1 MKIHIYKQQNCRCQ
15 KLILVFY
22 LLFLLFHP
30 TPVFTQITHM
40 QIDSL
45 MKSAIT
51 KFNVAGASI
60 SVVKDGQVIIQ
71 KGYGVAS
78 VLTQSPVNENTNFQI
93 ASNTKAF
100 TATALSILVDE
111 GKIKWTDNVKKFIP
125 EFKMYD
131 DYVTDHFNIMDLL
144 THRSGLETG
153 TGNLMFFPDGSDF
166 TIKDAI
172 FSLQHFNPISPFRTR
187 FGYIDLLY
195 AVAGEV
201 IARVSGISY
210 ESFVQ
215 KRIIEPL
222 QMKNTFV
229 GSLLI
234 DKNNLAIPYITDSQ
248 VLKSIDHFN
257 IGMGSAAGG
266 IYSNAEDMA
275 RWMLLW
281 LNKGKHGEHL
291 EQRLIS
297 ENNYNETLRLHTV
310 FKNNPS
316 PRYNTHF
323 SGYGLG
329 WVLTDEK
336 GYLKV
341 SHNGGTPGMMST
353 ITMYP
358 DLNLGI
364 TILTNTQN
372 NGIALATAITN
383 TIGDS
388 YLGLDDI
395 NWSDIMANW
404 IEQSAAME
412 LEEIQKFWSEIPPA
426 NQANINNKRVTGLY
440 IDDWF
445 GRVEIFE
452 KDNELWFK
460 SARSPQLIGRMHY
473 YDENTFAIKWEYNII
488 NCDALATF
496 SFDKEGKAQ
505 SIQMKSILPNPD
517 FDFHHLNLKRVKN

>member
-1 MKIHIYKQQNCRCQ
+1 MKFN
-15 KLILVFY
+15 LVFY
-22 LLFLLFHP
+22 LLFLLIHP
-30 TPVFTQITHM
+30 TPVFTQITDIH
-40 QIDSL
+40 IDSMMEYAL
-45 MKSAIT
+45 A
-51 KFNVAGASI
+51 KFKVAGASI
-60 SVVKDGQVIIQ
+60 SVVKDGKVIFQ
-71 KGYGVAS
+71 KGYGVS
-78 VLTQSPVNENTNFQI
+78 SDLTQNPVNETTNFQI

-100 TATALSILVDE
+100 TATALSILADE
-111 GKIKWTDNVKKFIP
+111 NKIKWTDSVKKFIP

-131 DYVTDHFNIMDLL
+131 DYVTEHFNILDLL

-172 FSLQHFNPISPFRTR
+172 LSLQYFNPTSPFRTQ

-201 IARVSGISY
+201 IARVSGMSY

-222 QMKNTFV
+222 QMNRTFV
-229 GSLLI
+229 GFLLK
-234 DKNNLAIPYITDSQ
+234 DKSNLASPHIFHLHE
-248 VLKSIDHFN
+248 LKTIDHFN

-266 IYSNAEDMA
+266 IYSNAEDMGK
-275 RWMLLW
+275 WMLLW
-281 LNKGKHGEHL
+281 MNQGKHGEEL
-291 EQRLIS
+291 KQRLIS
-297 ENNYNETLRLHTV
+297 ENNYYETLRLHTV
-310 FKNNPS
+310 FKNNPN

-329 WVLTDEK
+329 WVLSDEK

-364 TILTNTQN
+364 TVLTNTQN
-372 NGIALATAITN
+372 NGIALATAMTN
-383 TIGDS
+383 TIADS
-388 YLGLDDI
+388 YLGLEDI
-395 NWSDIMANW
+395 NWSDIMTNW
-404 IEQSAAME
+404 LVQSAEME
-412 LEEIQKFWSEIPPA
+412 LEEIQKFWSEISHA
-426 NQANINNKRVTGLY
+426 NQENINNLRITGLY

-445 GRVEIFE
+445 GLVEIFE

-460 SARSPQLIGRMHY
+460 SSRSPQLIGRMHY
-473 YDENTFAIKWEYNII
+473 YDENTFAIKWEYKIL
-488 NCDALATF
+488 NCDAFATF

-505 SIQMKSILPNPD
+505 SIQMKSILHNPD
-517 FDFHHLNLKRVKN
+517 FDFHHLNLKRLKN